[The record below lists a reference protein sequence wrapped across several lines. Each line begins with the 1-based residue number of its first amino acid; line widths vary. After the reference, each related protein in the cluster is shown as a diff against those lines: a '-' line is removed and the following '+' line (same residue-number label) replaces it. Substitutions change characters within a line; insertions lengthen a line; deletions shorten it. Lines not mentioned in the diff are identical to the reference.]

1 MGAAMQQNRARRS
14 TSGRRRRATG
24 SGVMSDI
31 NVTPFVDVMLVLLII
46 FMVTA
51 PLMSTG
57 IKVDLP
63 EAKAGAL
70 NGSEEPVIV
79 TIDKEGKLFVN
90 KQSVLLDELIERLTA
105 VYEINNDTRII
116 IRGDRQVDYGAVM
129 QAFGQLNE
137 AGYTK
142 VMLET
147 VVPR

>member
-79 TIDKEGKLFVN
+79 TIDKVGELFVN

-129 QAFGQLNE
+129 QAFGRLNE